1 MSDRLGA
8 HEKPPKILQV
18 VYKFYQ
24 KVDVRR
30 IPATTS
36 LSIHCDCGGGKHE
49 AAVIPTRSVEIPSG
63 IENLLQDFADAAPA
77 NTYTRP
83 VDDREQVPQVFEVQ
97 GLPGE

>member
-1 MSDRLGA
+1 MSDRLDA
-8 HEKPPKILQV
+8 HEKPPKVLQD

-30 IPATTS
+30 IPSTIS
-36 LSIHCDCGGGKHE
+36 SYIHCDGGAAKHE
-49 AAVIPTRSVEIPSG
+49 AAVIPARSIEIPSD
-63 IENLLQDFADAAPA
+63 IQHLLQDFEDTAPA
-77 NTYTRP
+77 NTSTRL